1 MNVRDKTRAI
11 EPDTLIGKRIAK
23 MDAPEKASGKTRYI
37 HDLNVSGQL
46 HGKILR
52 SSRVHAKILS
62 IDTSAARALP
72 GVHAVITAEDV
83 PDQRPIGVAKD
94 HLPLKRGRVRSIR
107 DEIAAVAADTE
118 ELAERALKLIR
129 VEYEDLPVLSD
140 PRRALDADAPLIHPE
155 PHGADGTP
163 DHLKPGMPI
172 AFAGKPDNVAMRF
185 DYAHGDVVQGE
196 AESDVVVEDTFQ
208 LHYVTHCCMGVSGI
222 IAEFDA
228 SGNLLMYSN
237 TQVPF
242 LHKREFAEYLNM
254 DPARIR
260 IIQPPIGGGFG
271 SKLDVYPF
279 EVICVFL
286 ARAARRPVKLV
297 FDREEEFLASP
308 TRQPVLLTLR
318 SGCTKDGR
326 LTFRKVDTLHDNGA
340 YTSWG
345 ATTPFVMMQTFSSL
359 YRVPHC
365 DYHTTAVYTN
375 NPYAGSFRGYGNL
388 QATFAVEAHM
398 EKLAEAIGMDP
409 YEFRLKNAQVPGEVS
424 GQGMSFKSCGFRDC
438 LTTVAERSDYLRKH
452 AENQA
457 AQKAPGR
464 VKRGIGM
471 ASMLHVGGGAKI
483 YPSDGC
489 GTILKIDDFGQ
500 VTLITGASEIGQGS
514 ETVLAQLVCEELGL
528 PISAVRVVNN
538 DTDITPWDVGV
549 HASRTTFI
557 AGNSAIGAAR
567 KAKGKILAAAAR
579 KFECADDEL
588 DLRGASIV
596 RRADGE
602 PLGDLARF
610 IRNLHFSDKAELVM
624 TTFYYEPPSHH
635 QDKGFKGDVS
645 AAYAWATQAV
655 EVEVDLDTGIV
666 KMTKVTGAHDV
677 GRVLNRLGIEG
688 QIEGGIVMGQ
698 GYALTENLMVE
709 NGVVRNPNF
718 RDYKLVTAPEI
729 PEMDVTFIESM
740 DGEGPQGAKGVGEAP
755 AICIAAATANAIY
768 NATGVRIYSLPFT
781 PERVYRALHG
791 AMEPPQW
798 RPLPRPQAVEPAA
811 AP

>member
-1 MNVRDKTRAI
+1 MNAADKTRAI
-11 EPDTLIGKRIAK
+11 AHESLIGKRIAK
-23 MDAPEKASGKTRYI
+23 MDAPEKASGKTRYV
-37 HDLNVSGQL
+37 HDIDLPGQL

-52 SSRVHAKILS
+52 STRVHALIKR
-62 IDTSAARALP
+62 IDTSKARALP
-72 GVHAVITAEDV
+72 GVHVVITADDV

-94 HLPLKRGRVRSIR
+94 HLPLKTDRVRSQR
-107 DEIAAVAADTE
+107 DEIAAVAAVSE
-118 ELAERALKLIR
+118 EVAEQALALIE
-129 VEYEDLPVLSD
+129 VEYEDLPVVAD
-140 PRRALDADAPLIHPE
+140 AAAALEPGAPLIHPE
-155 PHGADGTP
+155 PHGVAHHHQ
-163 DHLKPGMPI
+163 HLKQGLPV
-172 AFAGKPDNVAMRF
+172 AFAGKKDNIAMRF
-185 DYAHGDVVQGE
+185 DYAHGDVAQGE
-196 AESDVVVEDTFQ
+196 SESDTVVEDTFK

-222 IAEFDA
+222 LAEFDA

-271 SKLDVYPF
+271 SKLDIYPF

-286 ARAARRPVKLV
+286 ARAAQRPVKMV
-297 FDREEEFLASP
+297 FSREEEFVASP
-308 TRQPVLLTLR
+308 TRQPVLLKLR
-318 SGCTKDGR
+318 SGCRKDGT
-326 LTFRKVDTLHDNGA
+326 LTFRQVHTLHDNGA

-365 DYHTTAVYTN
+365 DYHTLAVYTN

-398 EKLAEAIGMDP
+398 DKMAEAIGMDP
-409 YEFRLKNAQVPGEVS
+409 LEFRLKNAQEPGEVT
-424 GQGMSFKSCGFRDC
+424 GQGMTFKSCGFREC
-438 LTTVAERSDYLRKH
+438 LTTAAERSDFQRKH
-452 AENQA
+452 REYA
-457 AQKAPGR
+457 AQRAAPGTIR
-464 VKRGIGM
+464 RGIGM

-489 GTILKIDDFGQ
+489 GTILKLDDFAH

-528 PISAVRVVNN
+528 PISAVSVVNN

-567 KAKGKILAAAAR
+567 KAKAKILAAAA
-579 KFECADDEL
+579 KNAGCSEAEL
-588 DLRGASIV
+588 DLRGGHVV
-596 RRADGE
+596 RAATGE
-602 PLGDLARF
+602 PVVDLARLM
-610 IRNLHFSDKAELVM
+610 RSLHFSDKAELVM
-624 TTFYYEPPSHH
+624 TTFYYEPPSVH

-645 AAYAWATQAV
+645 AAYAWATQVV
-655 EVEVDLDTGIV
+655 EVEVDTATGIV
-666 KMTKVTGAHDV
+666 TMKRVTGAHDV

-688 QIEGGIVMGQ
+688 QIEGGVVMGQ

-709 NGVVRNPNF
+709 NGVVHNPNF

-729 PEMDVTFIESM
+729 PEMDISFVESM

-768 NATGVRIYSLPFT
+768 NATGVRLYGLPFT
-781 PERVYRALHG
+781 PERVYRALAG
-791 AMEPPQW
+791 QPEDLQLQAW
-798 RPLPRPQAVEPAA
+798 RSA
-811 AP
+811 

>member
-1 MNVRDKTRAI
+1 MNVVEKKALVERDS
-11 EPDTLIGKRIAK
+11 LIGKRIAK

-37 HDLNVSGQL
+37 HDIDLPGQL
-46 HGKILR
+46 YGKILR
-52 SSRVHAKILS
+52 STRVHALIKR
-62 IDTSAARALP
+62 IDTSKARALP
-72 GVHAVITAEDV
+72 GVHVVITAADV

-94 HLPLKRGRVRSIR
+94 HLPLKTDRVRSQR
-107 DEIAAVAADTE
+107 DEIAAVAAVSE
-118 ELAERALKLIR
+118 EVAERALRLIE
-129 VEYEDLPVLSD
+129 VEYEDLPVVSD
-140 PRRALDADAPLIHPE
+140 AQAALEPGATLIHPE
-155 PHGADGTP
+155 PHGVEHH
-163 DHLKPGMPI
+163 HLNLKKPGAPV
-172 AFAGKPDNVAMRF
+172 AFAGKKDNVAMRF

-196 AESDVVVEDTFQ
+196 AESDVVVEDTFK

-222 IAEFDA
+222 LAEFDA

-271 SKLDVYPF
+271 SKLDIYPF

-286 ARAARRPVKLV
+286 ARAAKRPVKMV
-297 FDREEEFLASP
+297 FSREEEFIASP

-318 SGCTKDGR
+318 SGCRKDGT
-326 LTFRKVDTLHDNGA
+326 LTFRQVHTLHDNGA

-365 DYHTTAVYTN
+365 DYHTVAVYTN

-398 EKLAEAIGMDP
+398 DKLAEAIGMDP
-409 YEFRLKNAQVPGEVS
+409 LEFRLKNAQEPGEVT
-424 GQGMSFKSCGFRDC
+424 GQGMTFKSCGFREC
-438 LTTVAERSDYLRKH
+438 LTTAAARSDYQRKH
-452 AENQA
+452 RENLA
-457 AQKAPGR
+457 RQKDPDPI
-464 VKRGIGM
+464 KRGIGI

-489 GTILKIDDFGQ
+489 GTILKLDDFAH

-528 PISAVRVVNN
+528 PISAVTVVNN

-567 KAKGKILAAAAR
+567 KAKAKILAAAA
-579 KFECADDEL
+579 KKHGCDEHEL
-588 DLRGASIV
+588 DLHGGHVIRV
-596 RRADGE
+596 DTGE
-602 PLGDLARF
+602 PLVDLARLM
-610 IRNLHFSDKAELVM
+610 RSLHFSDRAELVM
-624 TTFYYEPPSHH
+624 TTYYYEPPSQH

-645 AAYAWATQAV
+645 AAYAWATQVV
-655 EVEVDLDTGIV
+655 EVEVDTQTGVV
-666 KMTKVTGAHDV
+666 KMTRVTGAHDV

-688 QIEGGIVMGQ
+688 QIEGGVVMGQ

-729 PEMDVTFIESM
+729 PEMDVSFVESM

-768 NATGVRIYSLPFT
+768 NATGVRIYDLPFT
-781 PERVYRALHG
+781 PERVYRALKG
-791 AMEPPQW
+791 KAEKPTLKRW
-798 RPLPRPQAVEPAA
+798 LPA
-811 AP
+811 

>member
-1 MNVRDKTRAI
+1 MNVVEKKALVERDS
-11 EPDTLIGKRIAK
+11 LIGKRIAK

-37 HDLNVSGQL
+37 HDIDLPGQL
-46 HGKILR
+46 YGKILR
-52 SSRVHAKILS
+52 SSRVHALIKR
-62 IDTSAARALP
+62 IDTSKARALP
-72 GVHAVITAEDV
+72 GVHVVITAADV

-94 HLPLKRGRVRSIR
+94 HLPLKTDRVRSQR
-107 DEIAAVAADTE
+107 DEIAAVAAVSE
-118 ELAERALKLIR
+118 EVAERALRLIE
-129 VEYEDLPVLSD
+129 VEYEDLPVVSD
-140 PRRALDADAPLIHPE
+140 AQAALEPGATLIHPE
-155 PHGADGTP
+155 PHGVEHH
-163 DHLKPGMPI
+163 HLNLKKPGAPV
-172 AFAGKPDNVAMRF
+172 AFTGKKDNVAMRF

-196 AESDVVVEDTFQ
+196 AESDVVVEDTFK

-222 IAEFDA
+222 LAEFDA

-271 SKLDVYPF
+271 SKLDIYPF

-286 ARAARRPVKLV
+286 ARAAKRPVKMV
-297 FDREEEFLASP
+297 FSREEEFIASP

-318 SGCTKDGR
+318 SGCTKDGT
-326 LTFRKVDTLHDNGA
+326 LTFRQVHTLHDNGA

-365 DYHTTAVYTN
+365 DYHTVAVYTN

-398 EKLAEAIGMDP
+398 DKLAEAIGMDP
-409 YEFRLKNAQVPGEVS
+409 LEFRLKNAQEPGEVT
-424 GQGMSFKSCGFRDC
+424 GQGMTFKSCGFREC
-438 LTTVAERSDYLRKH
+438 LTTAATRSDYQRKH
-452 AENQA
+452 RENLA
-457 AQKAPGR
+457 RQKEPDPI
-464 VKRGIGM
+464 KRGIGI

-489 GTILKIDDFGQ
+489 GTILKLDDFAH

-528 PISAVRVVNN
+528 PISAVTVVNN

-567 KAKGKILAAAAR
+567 KAKAKILAAAA
-579 KFECADDEL
+579 KKHGCDENEL
-588 DLRGASIV
+588 DLHGGHVIRV
-596 RRADGE
+596 DTGE
-602 PLGDLARF
+602 PLVDLARLM
-610 IRNLHFSDKAELVM
+610 RSLHFSDRAELVM
-624 TTFYYEPPSHH
+624 TTYYYEPPSQH

-645 AAYAWATQAV
+645 AAYAWATQVV
-655 EVEVDLDTGIV
+655 EVEVDTQTGVV
-666 KMTKVTGAHDV
+666 KMTRVTGAHDV

-688 QIEGGIVMGQ
+688 QIEGGVVMGQ

-729 PEMDVTFIESM
+729 PEMDVSFVESM

-768 NATGVRIYSLPFT
+768 NATGVRIYDLPFT
-781 PERVYRALHG
+781 PERVYRALKG
-791 AMEPPQW
+791 KAEQPTLKRW
-798 RPLPRPQAVEPAA
+798 LPE
-811 AP
+811 